1 MTTTTLQSIAVRVAD
16 QDRARDFYVE
26 VLGCTVRTDTEF
38 WPGARW
44 VEVVPPGSTVGIVLL
59 TEAGGMP
66 IGPRFGTTDA
76 AAAHARLADAGT
88 DVDDLVTMEV
98 APPMFTLRDPDGNL
112 LVLIED
118 PAADT

>member
-1 MTTTTLQSIAVRVAD
+1 MTTTTQLLSIAVRVAD

-26 VLGCTVRTDTEF
+26 VLGCTLRTDTEF

-44 VEVVPPGSTVGIVLL
+44 VEVVPPGSAIGVVLL

-66 IGPRFGTTDA
+66 LGLRLGTSDA
-76 AAAHARLADAGT
+76 TAAHAALAAAGA
-88 DVDDLVTMEV
+88 DVDEVLRLDV
-98 APPMFTLRDPDGNL
+98 APPMFTLRDPDGNP

-118 PAADT
+118 PVG